1 MRVISRLHHQGI
13 VGRNRKFLPIYLCSL
28 LMSFHYGLVLYVN
41 SSFLETFFSQIEVA
55 FLFGLGAVLFL
66 TLLLS
71 SELLTQIGA
80 KRIFFI
86 FILVEALAITILSSA
101 NSPTLI
107 ALGFV
112 LMQGSIGFLTYLLDV
127 FLEREVKDEGTTGEV
142 RGIFLTSASI
152 AIILAPIA
160 TGFILSGGSF
170 RSVYFASLMVLIP
183 VLFLQFGKAIE
194 KHSLPKI
201 HEKIPSSLRLG
212 VFLSFILQFF
222 YGWMIAWS
230 PIYLN
235 QIIGFSWQEIG
246 LIFSIMLLPF
256 ALFELPLGE
265 LEDKMFGE
273 KEIMAG
279 GFLIAGFATVS
290 ISLITSASFVAWAL
304 ILFLTRTGA
313 SAIEIST
320 ESYFFKHVSG
330 GDTEVIGVFRLAR
343 PLALI
348 MGPII
353 GAFSIKLLGFQ
364 QSFIVL
370 GAILIAS
377 VFLALRLK
385 DTK

>member
-1 MRVISRLHHQGI
+1 
-13 VGRNRKFLPIYLCSL
+13 
-28 LMSFHYGLVLYVN
+28 MSFHYGLVLYVN

-71 SELLTQIGA
+71 SEVLTQIGA

-86 FILVEALAITILSSA
+86 FVLLEALAITILSSA

-127 FLEREVKDEGTTGEV
+127 FLEREVKNEGTTGEV
-142 RGIFLTSASI
+142 RGIFLTAASV
-152 AIILAPIA
+152 AIILAPIT
-160 TGFILSGGSF
+160 TGFILSGGNF

-194 KHSLPKI
+194 KHSLPRI
-201 HEKIPSSLRLG
+201 HEKIPNSLKLG
-212 VFLSFILQFF
+212 VLLSFILQFF

-235 QIIGFSWQEIG
+235 QVMGFGWQEIG

-279 GFLIAGFATVS
+279 GFLIAGLATAS
-290 ISLITSASFVAWAL
+290 ISLITSASFVTWAL
-304 ILFLTRTGA
+304 VLFLTRTGA

-330 GDTEVIGVFRLAR
+330 GDTGVIGIFRLAR

-370 GAILIAS
+370 GAILVMS
-377 VFLALRLK
+377 MFVALRLK

>member
-1 MRVISRLHHQGI
+1 
-13 VGRNRKFLPIYLCSL
+13 
-28 LMSFHYGLVLYVN
+28 
-41 SSFLETFFSQIEVA
+41 
-55 FLFGLGAVLFL
+55 
-66 TLLLS
+66 
-71 SELLTQIGA
+71 
-80 KRIFFI
+80 
-86 FILVEALAITILSSA
+86 
-101 NSPTLI
+101 
-107 ALGFV
+107 
-112 LMQGSIGFLTYLLDV
+112 
-127 FLEREVKDEGTTGEV
+127 
-142 RGIFLTSASI
+142 
-152 AIILAPIA
+152 
-160 TGFILSGGSF
+160 
-170 RSVYFASLMVLIP
+170 MVLIP

-201 HEKIPSSLRLG
+201 HEKIPNSLKLG
-212 VFLSFILQFF
+212 VLLSFILQFF

-279 GFLIAGFATVS
+279 GFFIAGLATAS

-304 ILFLTRTGA
+304 VLFLTRTGA

-330 GDTEVIGVFRLAR
+330 GDTGVIGVFRLAR

-377 VFLALRLK
+377 IFLALRLK